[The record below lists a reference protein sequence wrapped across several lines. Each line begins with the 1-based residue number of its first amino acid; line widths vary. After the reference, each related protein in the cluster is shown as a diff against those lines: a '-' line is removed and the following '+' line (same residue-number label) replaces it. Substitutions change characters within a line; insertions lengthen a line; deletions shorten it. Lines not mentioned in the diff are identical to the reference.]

1 MNASSWSL
9 RNLPWFRATLAQ
21 WRYALRNTIA
31 MCLALTVAYYL
42 NLDEPYWAMTSAAVV
57 SFPTVGA
64 ISKSLG
70 RIAGSLL
77 GAIAALLL
85 AGHTLNEPWFFR
97 SSMSAWLGFCT
108 WACAHFTNNVAYA
121 FQLAGYTAAII
132 AFPMVNI
139 TGYQWRDCS
148 GLRVCEVIVGIL
160 CGGMMMMILPSSSD
174 ATALLTALKNMHA
187 RLLEHASLLWQP
199 ETTDA
204 IRAAHEG
211 VIGQILTMNLLRIQ
225 AFWSHYRFR
234 QQNARLNALLHQQ
247 FTYDQCH
254 LQPATYVAQ
263 LALTA
268 RCHTRNSRTVADG
281 ARQFA
286 NRCLHRRTYY
296 RPATPDQRRR
306 LSARRLLA
314 ATTLFLPPLSAK

>member
-57 SFPTVGA
+57 SFPTVGGV

-85 AGHTLNEPWFFR
+85 AGHTLNEPWFFLL
-97 SSMSAWLGFCT
+97 SMSAWLGFCT

-139 TGYQWRDCS
+139 TEASQLWDIAQA
-148 GLRVCEVIVGIL
+148 RVCEVIVGIL

-187 RLLEHASLLWQP
+187 RLLEHASLLWRP

-211 VIGQILTMNLLRIQ
+211 VIGQIL
-225 AFWSHYRFR
+225 
-234 QQNARLNALLHQQ
+234 
-247 FTYDQCH
+247 
-254 LQPATYVAQ
+254 P
-263 LALTA
+263 
-268 RCHTRNSRTVADG
+268 
-281 ARQFA
+281 
-286 NRCLHRRTYY
+286 
-296 RPATPDQRRR
+296 
-306 LSARRLLA
+306 
-314 ATTLFLPPLSAK
+314 